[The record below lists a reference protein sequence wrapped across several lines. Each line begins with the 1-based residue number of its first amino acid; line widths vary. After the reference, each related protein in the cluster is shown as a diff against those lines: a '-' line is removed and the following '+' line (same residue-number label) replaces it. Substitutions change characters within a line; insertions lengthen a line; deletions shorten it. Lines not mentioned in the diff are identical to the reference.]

1 VAEVG
6 TSAAS
11 GAGSTAPEIPAH
23 EILVSLVSADN
34 EIWTGAAKQ
43 VIART
48 SVGEIGILA
57 GHEPVL
63 ATLAAG
69 EVRITTP
76 SGELIT
82 AHADDGFLS
91 FDHNRLTVVA
101 REASLV

>member
-1 VAEVG
+1 MAEVQSGSVQPGSG
-6 TSAAS
+6 TPI
-11 GAGSTAPEIPAH
+11 PEH
-23 EILVSLVSADN
+23 ELQVSVVSADH
-34 EIWTGAAKQ
+34 EVWSGFARQ

-48 SVGEIGILA
+48 TVGEIGILA

-69 EVRITTP
+69 EVRITLS

-101 REASLV
+101 RDAALV